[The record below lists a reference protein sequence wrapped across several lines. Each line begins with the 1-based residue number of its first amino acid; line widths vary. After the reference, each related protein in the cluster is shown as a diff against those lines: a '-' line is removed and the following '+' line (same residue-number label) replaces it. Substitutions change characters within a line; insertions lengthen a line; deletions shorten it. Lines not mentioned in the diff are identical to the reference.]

1 FTRSCGASKPDTP
14 SWGSRLRRCSRRR
27 KSCVRSRLCWLRTT
41 TTTARFS
48 WRLTTRPTAWPP
60 KPDRHL
66 QARWLPNPWP
76 ALRAGRNLELDLRG
90 HDRRMNLQS
99 LLVSKDEQAVA
110 VLTPVLAGFGL
121 GVQSCGYPDGICRLG
136 EQKFD
141 TVIVDYDDPH
151 SAALV
156 LQNAYQAASGNHAVT
171 VALLSDKAKVRSV
184 FGAGANFVLYK
195 PVSEQ
200 HALATLRAATALVKR
215 ERRRSF
221 RVPVQVPVQLRVP
234 SGTQMEGILLDLSE
248 DGLDVLAA
256 QPLYPFAGIS
266 AHFSLTAPYME
277 VEVRGEVAWANPNGE
292 SGVRFIDLSEN
303 LRTNLRAW
311 VTANARELPPEDP
324 EPVSQC
330 RLTDLSLG
338 GCYVETESPF
348 PERSGIVL
356 CLNAEGMEVQAEGMV
371 RVMHPG
377 FGMGIE
383 FAARTDEQR
392 AQVENFINFL
402 TSRPGTMPQLLIT
415 PRALAALNGDNYQP
429 QFAHFLGLR
438 HNQSPAASYG
448 RRFTDRRPPFPR
460 FAACPSPAPIQLL
473 ASDHYFL
480 PHC

>member
-1 FTRSCGASKPDTP
+1 
-14 SWGSRLRRCSRRR
+14 
-27 KSCVRSRLCWLRTT
+27 
-41 TTTARFS
+41 
-48 WRLTTRPTAWPP
+48 
-60 KPDRHL
+60 
-66 QARWLPNPWP
+66 
-76 ALRAGRNLELDLRG
+76 
-90 HDRRMNLQS
+90 MNLQS

-110 VLTPVLAGFGL
+110 VLTPVLAAFGL

-195 PVSEQ
+195 PVSE
-200 HALATLRAATALVKR
+200 
-215 ERRRSF
+215 
-221 RVPVQVPVQLRVP
+221 RVP

-266 AHFSLTAPYME
+266 AHFTLTAPDME
-277 VEVRGEVAWANPNGE
+277 VEIRGEVAWANPNGE

-311 VTANARELPPEDP
+311 VAANAPELPPEDP

-356 CLNAEGMEVQAEGMV
+356 CLKAEDIEVQAEGMV

-415 PRALAALNGDNYQP
+415 PRALAALNGHNY
-429 QFAHFLGLR
+429 
-438 HNQSPAASYG
+438 
-448 RRFTDRRPPFPR
+448 
-460 FAACPSPAPIQLL
+460 PAPRAEEAEDSLL
-473 ASDHYFL
+473 DLLRRHESLGQEEFLQELRKQRSSEEVASS
-480 PHC
+480 